1 EEPPKKNG
9 QAEWSRVAPEVLR
22 LLCGQVGLPP
32 PEAEDFRAILGPEVI
47 AEAPLP
53 RGTQPLYVLTEKIL
67 GPDEPLPETWPVAG
81 TTGYD
86 FLTTLNGLFVEA
98 QGWEEIVRGYKRFT
112 DLDAAYD
119 EVVQ

>member
-1 EEPPKKNG
+1 AQRAFQRLLSETIAAAPLAEEGEEPPKKNG

-47 AEAPLP
+47 AEAPPAETAAPLPAAPLP

-67 GPDEPLPETWPVAG
+67 GPDEPL
-81 TTGYD
+81 
-86 FLTTLNGLFVEA
+86 
-98 QGWEEIVRGYKRFT
+98 
-112 DLDAAYD
+112 
-119 EVVQ
+119 